1 MTLKIHGIPKS
12 RAFRTYW
19 MCAELGIPYEDVKT
33 GFTDDVRSAAFLAIN
48 PNGRIPAIEEDGFT
62 LFESFAINLYL
73 AKKHGLGK
81 FYPADLQGEAKC
93 WQWTIWGITE
103 LEKLLFDLTVT
114 RVIRPP
120 EQRDAKVADAA
131 EAALERPLTVLDKE
145 LAARPFILGPAFS
158 VADLNIAGTMYASW
172 FNKISYD
179 RYPNVKAWQERVF
192 NRPGALAARKLRE
205 S

>member
-1 MTLKIHGIPKS
+1 MTLKIYGIPKS
-12 RAFRTYW
+12 RAFRNYW
-19 MCAELGIPYEDVKT
+19 LCAELAIPYEAVETNFTEGAKT
-33 GFTDDVRSAAFLAIN
+33 SAYLAIN
-48 PNGRIPAIEEDGFT
+48 PNGRVPAIEDDGFR

-81 FYPADLQGEAKC
+81 LYPADLQGEAKC

-103 LEKLLFDLTVT
+103 LEKLLFDLTVN

-131 EAALERPLTVLDKE
+131 EAALARPLAVLDQE
-145 LAARPFILGPAFS
+145 LASRPWILGPAFS
-158 VADLNIAGTMYASW
+158 VADLNVAATMYASW
-172 FNKISYD
+172 YNKIDYAKW
-179 RYPNVKAWQERVF
+179 PNVKAWLERVF

-205 S
+205 T